1 MGERM
6 KDKVVLVSGAGSALD
21 GWGNGKAAAVLYAR
35 EGASVLLADISEYA
49 VASTKQVIESEGG
62 ASEVF
67 IGDVTKAADVEAMVA
82 RCVKAYGR
90 IDVLHNN
97 HAIFDMNSVDEM
109 RRERC

>member
-49 VASTKQVIESEGG
+49 VASTKQVIDGEGG

-67 IGDVTKAADVEAMVA
+67 IGDVTKAIE
-82 RCVKAYGR
+82 CGR
-90 IDVLHNN
+90 HLLEQLAGSEEFLRRTQ
-97 HAIFDMNSVDEM
+97 HA
-109 RRERC
+109 